1 MSKRIFFS
9 ALVFLVIVLSLPFVC
24 GCNAPREQLI
34 AFNQYFEASDF
45 NSASAYAEKKIHKG
59 KNPGGEDLLW
69 TLQAATARRML
80 KDFNSST
87 QLFDNAEK
95 HLQYYDKRFSL
106 GDDISAVTVND
117 NAMPYK
123 GEEYDGVM
131 ANTYKALNFMSENK
145 PDLARIEF
153 NRAIDRQ
160 RRTKEKFEKEIR
172 ETNAKIAKAK
182 YGNLANSSILDPNMG
197 QTLHNKYPQLY
208 EYQAYKDYI
217 NPFVTYLASVYFN
230 AIGEPSIARDLLKET
245 YGLVPE
251 NKYVEAEFKE
261 TEELLAKNEN
271 FKNTVWVVF
280 ENGLGPVKEEF
291 RIDLPLFIATSNVQ
305 YAGIALPKLKYR
317 DIAFSYLQIEA
328 DGNNYDTAVICN
340 MDRVIN
346 SEFKKD
352 FESILIRAITS
363 TTAKVVLQYA
373 LSQQSNNYAKLA
385 SYGVAAFAAAT
396 NAADV
401 RIWTA
406 LPKDFQIARLPK
418 PQNKILKI
426 TPFNAQSFD
435 IELPDCD
442 NVLVYVKIINRNS
455 RPVYS
460 IITLKK
466 I

>member
-1 MSKRIFFS
+1 MLIFS
-9 ALVFLVIVLSLPFVC
+9 AIVLSLSLVC

-34 AFNQYFEASDF
+34 AYNKYFEASDF
-45 NSASAYAEKKIHKG
+45 NSAANYATKNIKQR
-59 KNPGGEDLLW
+59 KNPDGEDLLW
-69 TLQAATARRML
+69 TLQAAAAKRIL
-80 KDFNSST
+80 QDYNSST
-87 QLFDNAEK
+87 QLLDNAEK
-95 HLQYYDKRFSL
+95 HLQYYDTRFSG
-106 GDDISAVTVND
+106 GDEIAAIAVND
-117 NAMPYK
+117 NIMPYK

-160 RRTKEKFEKEIR
+160 RRTKEKFEKEIS
-172 ETNAKIAKAK
+172 ETKAK
-182 YGNLANSSILDPNMG
+182 MDKAQYGSQANQILSSPQLQ

-230 AIGEPSIARDLLKET
+230 GIGETSAARDLLKET

-251 NKYVEAEFKE
+251 NKYVEEEFKE
-261 TEELLAKNEN
+261 TERLIDEN
-271 FKNTVWVVF
+271 KQVKNTVWVIF
-280 ENGLGPVKEEF
+280 EDGLGPVKEEF
-291 RIDLPLFIATSNVQ
+291 RIDLPLFIVTRSVP

-328 DGNNYDTAVICN
+328 DGARYDTAVVSN

-352 FESILIRAITS
+352 FESILIRAIIS
-363 TTAKVVLQYA
+363 TTGKVMAQYV
-373 LSQQSNNYAKLA
+373 LSQQGSD
-385 SYGVAAFAAAT
+385 AATIGSIMIAAYSFAT

-406 LPKDFQIARLPK
+406 LPKDFQIARFSRPR
-418 PQNKILKI
+418 NKILKI
-426 TPFNAQSFD
+426 TPLNAQPFD

-442 NVLVYVKIINRNS
+442 NVLVYIKIISRNS
-455 RPVYS
+455 KPVYN
-460 IITLKK
+460 IIPL
-466 I
+466 

>member
-1 MSKRIFFS
+1 MNKRIFLSIIIAAELLF
-9 ALVFLVIVLSLPFVC
+9 VF
-24 GCNAPREQLI
+24 GCNAPREQLL
-34 AFNQYFEASDF
+34 AYNNYFEASDF
-45 NSASAYAEKKIHKG
+45 NSASGYAEKKIHKG
-59 KNPGGEDLLW
+59 KNPDGDDLLW
-69 TLQAATARRML
+69 TLQAAAARRIL

-87 QLFDNAEK
+87 QYFDTAEK
-95 HLQYYDKRFSL
+95 DLHYYDTRFSL
-106 GDDISAVTVND
+106 DEVTAIAIND

-145 PDLARIEF
+145 PDLARVEF

-160 RRTKEKFEKEIR
+160 RRTKEKFEKEISER
-172 ETNAKIAKAK
+172 KAQIDK
-182 YGNLANSSILDPNMG
+182 MPYGNLVNQTTSDPKME
-197 QTLHNKYPQLY
+197 QTLHDKYPQLY

-230 AIGEPSIARDLLKET
+230 ATGEPSTARDLLKET

-291 RIDLPLFIATSNVQ
+291 RIDLPLFVATSRVL

-328 DGNNYDTAVICN
+328 DGKSYDTAVVSN
-340 MDRVIN
+340 MDRVIH

-352 FESILIRAITS
+352 FESILFRAIIS
-363 TTAKVVLQYA
+363 TTGKVVAQYA
-373 LSQQSNNYAKLA
+373 LSQQDS
-385 SYGVAAFAAAT
+385 AAANIGSIMIAAYSFAT

-401 RIWTA
+401 RIWTS
-406 LPKDFQIARLPK
+406 LPKDFQIARFPK
-418 PQNKILKI
+418 PQNKMLKI
-426 TPFNAQSFD
+426 TPLNAQPFD

-442 NVLVYVKIINRNS
+442 NVLVYIKIINRNS
-455 RPVYS
+455 RPVCN
-460 IITLKK
+460 IIPL
-466 I
+466 